1 MPSLFSSD
9 ADSSSRVSTTRFMPL
24 VPSSYSTGTSDHSRP
39 SVYLTLPSDRAR
51 RSASSAMREEVPPM
65 WKVRSVSCVPGSPM
79 LWAARMP
86 TASPM
91 STMSMVARLRP

>member
-1 MPSLFSSD
+1 MFSSD
-9 ADSSSRVSTTRFMPL
+9 ADSSSRVSTTRIEPF
-24 VPSSYSTGTSDHSRP
+24 VPSSYSTGTSAHSSP
-39 SVYLTLPSDRAR
+39 SVYFTLPSDRAR

-65 WKVRSVSCVPGSPM
+65 WNVRSVSCVPGSPI

-91 STMSMVARLRP
+91 STMSMVARFRP